1 VQRAI
6 SRIQERHHT
15 PQEQA
20 RAVGGFSGLKALFEQ
35 ERHGDADELLVK
47 FNVHENA
54 PALVHEGHLP
64 TSDMGTWYVRFQ
76 VLLRPEGG
84 PPTFL
89 GGGYI
94 RLLDMLTRAH
104 AGQCMEVAF
113 TQRQSA
119 FHTGAAVQ
127 AQAPFS
133 KSTEAPGAPGSPGD
147 GVTDVTD
154 VTDGVVAFDSGDEA
168 VAAACGELRLYAW

>member
-1 VQRAI
+1 
-6 SRIQERHHT
+6 
-15 PQEQA
+15 
-20 RAVGGFSGLKALFEQ
+20 
-35 ERHGDADELLVK
+35 
-47 FNVHENA
+47 
-54 PALVHEGHLP
+54 
-64 TSDMGTWYVRFQ
+64 
-76 VLLRPEGG
+76 
-84 PPTFL
+84 
-89 GGGYI
+89 
-94 RLLDMLTRAH
+94 LLDMLTRAH

-168 VAAACGELRLYAW
+168 VAAACVTNRTCFISLSCAASRALLDELSTLHSMD